1 MSFVSCSFELKDK
14 SETIPLSVMTVLV
27 ETQYLLSSV
36 ECGYV
41 FSCWET
47 GFSLT
52 LWQSY
57 MPLDENLEELLEQD
71 KLGYRHLRAFFWVKR
86 HMRYEGESHNHN
98 DWDRHPDDFFE
109 YVEEVI
115 RWFFK
120 KKRGENVK

>member
-1 MSFVSCSFELKDK
+1 
-14 SETIPLSVMTVLV
+14 
-27 ETQYLLSSV
+27 
-36 ECGYV
+36 
-41 FSCWET
+41 
-47 GFSLT
+47 
-52 LWQSY
+52 

-86 HMRYEGESHNHN
+86 HMRYEGESHSHN

>member
-52 LWQSY
+52 LWESY